1 MRVTKT
7 IVLGAL
13 LAVVLSAFLYQRT
26 EYLKGE
32 SEVITY
38 VRSSESPNP
47 FIVYGM
53 VQKMTT
59 DEAKQKRALTMANLG
74 QKKRLIKFLKTLS

>member
-13 LAVVLSAFLYQRT
+13 LTAVLLAFLYQRT
-26 EYLKGE
+26 EHLKGE

-38 VRSSESPNP
+38 VRTSESPNP

-53 VQKMTT
+53 VKKLTN
-59 DEAKQKRALTMANLG
+59 DEEKQKRALRMANQG
-74 QKKRLIKFLKTLS
+74 QKRRLIKFLKTL

>member
-13 LAVVLSAFLYQRT
+13 LLTILLFVFLYQRT
-26 EYLKGE
+26 EHLKGE

-38 VRSSESPNP
+38 VRTSESPNP

-53 VQKMTT
+53 VKKMTN
-59 DEAKQKRALTMANLG
+59 DEEKQKRALRMANQG
-74 QKKRLIKFLKTLS
+74 QKRRLIKFLKTL

>member
-13 LAVVLSAFLYQRT
+13 LTAVLVAFLYQRT

-38 VRSSESPNP
+38 VRN
-47 FIVYGM
+47 
-53 VQKMTT
+53 T
-59 DEAKQKRALTMANLG
+59 
-74 QKKRLIKFLKTLS
+74 

>member
-1 MRVTKT
+1 MRVTKP

-13 LAVVLSAFLYQRT
+13 LTAVLLAFLYQRT
-26 EYLKGE
+26 EHLKGE

-38 VRSSESPNP
+38 VRTSESPNP

-53 VQKMTT
+53 VKKMTN
-59 DEAKQKRALTMANLG
+59 DEEKQKRALRMANQG
-74 QKKRLIKFLKTLS
+74 QKRRLIKFLKTL

>member
-13 LAVVLSAFLYQRT
+13 LTVILFVFLYQRT
-26 EYLKGE
+26 EHLKGE

-38 VRSSESPNP
+38 VRTSESPNP

-53 VQKMTT
+53 VKKLTN
-59 DEAKQKRALTMANLG
+59 DEEKQKRALRMANQG
-74 QKKRLIKFLKTLS
+74 QKRRLIKFLKTL

>member
-13 LAVVLSAFLYQRT
+13 LTVVLLVFLYQRT
-26 EYLKGE
+26 EHLKGGE

-38 VRSSESPNP
+38 VRTSESPNP

-53 VQKMTT
+53 VQKLTN
-59 DEAKQKRALTMANLG
+59 DEAKQKRALSMANQG
-74 QKKRLIKFLKTLS
+74 QKKRLIKFLKTL

>member
-13 LAVVLSAFLYQRT
+13 LTAVLLAFLYQRT

-38 VRSSESPNP
+38 VKNSESPNP

-53 VQKMTT
+53 VRKLTT
-59 DEAKQKRALTMANLG
+59 DEAKQKRALTMANQG
-74 QKKRLIKFLKTLS
+74 QKRRLIKFLKTL